1 MQTVKNVLKR
11 KGDLTDLKA
20 CLIQLNAMQ
29 RGTDGGSPAE
39 MFLGRPSRNMLPGSR
54 RMPRQEELIQKC
66 RETLEKLYR
75 KRKNCNKEKFQVGDS
90 VWMQNPKS
98 KKWVTRGTIVEA
110 RVNQD
115 NRQTT
120 FVIKGESGREY
131 LRNKCMLQAVPPSDP
146 EVQDNE

>member
-1 MQTVKNVLKR
+1 
-11 KGDLTDLKA
+11 
-20 CLIQLNAMQ
+20 
-29 RGTDGGSPAE
+29 
-39 MFLGRPSRNMLPGSR
+39 
-54 RMPRQEELIQKC
+54 MPRQEELIQKC